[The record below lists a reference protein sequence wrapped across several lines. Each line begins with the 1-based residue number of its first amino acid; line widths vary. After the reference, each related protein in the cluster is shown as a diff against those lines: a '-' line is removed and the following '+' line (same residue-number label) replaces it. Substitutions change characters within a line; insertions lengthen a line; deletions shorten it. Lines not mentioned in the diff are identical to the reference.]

1 MLWIALAALL
11 VPALVVYIYM
21 HTGKPRRPG
30 YTGNGDIY
38 SAPPN
43 AVEELDVSNIHGFSD
58 LNSDI
63 QVRAM
68 RATSDAARR
77 RETDGF

>member
-1 MLWIALAALL
+1 MLWITLAALL
-11 VPALVVYIYM
+11 VPALVVYLYM

-38 SAPPN
+38 GATPD
-43 AVEELDVSNIHGFSD
+43 AVEDLDVSNIHSFND
-58 LNSDI
+58 LHSDI

-68 RATSDAARR
+68 RATSSAARR
-77 RETDGF
+77 REMDGF